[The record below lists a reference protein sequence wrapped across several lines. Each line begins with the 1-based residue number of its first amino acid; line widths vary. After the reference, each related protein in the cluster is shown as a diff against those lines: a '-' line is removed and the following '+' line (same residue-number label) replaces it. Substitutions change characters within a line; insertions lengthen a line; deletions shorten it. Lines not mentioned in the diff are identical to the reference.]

1 MIVIGYHL
9 SHAKILQIF
18 RDGRAW
24 LTIAERLVIIPLAGL
39 AVGLLLHMDPTA
51 LVACIVALCA
61 PTAAV
66 CTMFSVI
73 YGQDSELSVSLVSLS
88 TLLSI
93 ITMPLIIVLT
103 QMLCA

>member
-1 MIVIGYHL
+1 M
-9 SHAKILQIF
+9 
-18 RDGRAW
+18 
-24 LTIAERLVIIPLAGL
+24 IIPLAGL